1 MKAARLMMFV
11 LCAVLVV
18 GSSVLAAGLK
28 LGDTAPLSAIK
39 MKNVDGRE
47 MSIADVKGPNGMLVI
62 FSCNHCLF
70 VKAWESRIST
80 IGNATQK
87 RGIGV
92 IAINPNDP
100 TVYAEDRFEEMQKRA
115 KERGFQFPYV
125 VDATSDVARAFGA
138 TRTPECYL
146 FDKNGK
152 LVYHG
157 AVDDNYADAAKVDK
171 HYIED
176 AINALVAGMD
186 VPVKESKAVGC
197 TIKLHTKG

>member
-92 IAINPNDP
+92 IAIKRHGTADVRSLPLSFCWPSPTKTEVLNCEKTKIPNKKI
-100 TVYAEDRFEEMQKRA
+100 M
-115 KERGFQFPYV
+115 
-125 VDATSDVARAFGA
+125 
-138 TRTPECYL
+138 
-146 FDKNGK
+146 
-152 LVYHG
+152 
-157 AVDDNYADAAKVDK
+157 DND
-171 HYIED
+171 
-176 AINALVAGMD
+176 L
-186 VPVKESKAVGC
+186 
-197 TIKLHTKG
+197 